1 MYRGD
6 ICLGNQ
12 VVVLNYYGPQLWSC
26 LSSASLGLDVA
37 ELMDCWVDNVSF
49 PILKVEQFKIGT
61 GARCSI
67 LCTL

>member
-26 LSSASLGLDVA
+26 LSGASLGLDVA
-37 ELMDCWVDNVSF
+37 ELMYCWVDNVSF
-49 PILKVEQFKIGT
+49 PILKVEQFKMCT
-61 GARCSI
+61 GAKCSI
-67 LCTL
+67 PCTL